1 MWRVP
6 GHGSA
11 RVVNLVLE
19 RANMT
24 PPNPGFKDQAAK
36 PNAGWM
42 SKRYLSATWFKTRR
56 AARNR

>member
-1 MWRVP
+1 MARSRSRFGACREPCP
-6 GHGSA
+6 GTRQYDA
-11 RVVNLVLE
+11 PEPWVQ
-19 RANMT
+19 
-24 PPNPGFKDQAAK
+24 DQAAK